1 MNLNSLKQGILSLI
15 ISLLFLNGFAQ
26 NPANHP
32 DTLDAY
38 LTQAFHD
45 FELHGLSVMV
55 IKDDKIVFDKNWGT
69 AGYNK
74 EVDSESLY
82 NIASCTKA
90 FTGAAMA
97 KLVNDGLLNWDDLV
111 IDYLPEFKLADPYI
125 TTHLTIEDL
134 LVHRSGLGTFYGDLL
149 WYETDRTDEDVI
161 ERLQY
166 LPVTNRFRDQY
177 GYQNTMYMVAGEIL
191 KKVTGQTW
199 EEYIQENLLEPL
211 KMETTVT
218 CGNKL
223 EEGSN
228 IAYPMID
235 DKEIGFSM
243 KRPHAA
249 ASIFSSTHD
258 LSLWVRML
266 LNNGIIEEDT
276 ILPAHVIR
284 DMMAPRTMKSVSGL
298 RRMTGAQFSTYALGW
313 NAWDHNGKKV
323 VEHAGGMPGYISQV
337 TLVPQENLGIIILT
351 NTLTSAPTAMEL
363 YILDSYLKEE
373 STDWASMFV
382 GFKTRGETA
391 EEEALVRREESR
403 VLKTK
408 PSLDIEK
415 YVGTYED
422 KMYGKAIITMKDKE
436 LHLVFE
442 PAKEMFYSDMEHW
455 HFDTFKVHFADP
467 FLPAGYVTF
476 DFDSKRNIEGFK
488 IDLKSNDFHFFNL
501 DFKKLD

>member
-1 MNLNSLKQGILSLI
+1 MNLYNLNRGFLTVC

-32 DTLDAY
+32 DTLDTY
-38 LTQAFHD
+38 LTKAFTD

-55 IKDDKIVFDKNWGT
+55 IKDDKVVFDKNWGT
-69 AGYNK
+69 AGYG
-74 EVDSESLY
+74 EDVGSESLY

-97 KLVNDGLLNWDDLV
+97 KLVNDGLLHWDDLV

-149 WYETDRTDEDVI
+149 WYETNRTDEDVI

-166 LPVTNRFRDQY
+166 LPITNRFRDQY

-199 EEYIQENLLEPL
+199 EEYIQENLLDPL
-211 KMETTVT
+211 KMESTVT

-243 KRPHAA
+243 KRHHAA
-249 ASIFSSTHD
+249 ASIFSSTAD

-284 DMMAPRTMKSVSGL
+284 DMMAPRTMKSVNGL

-313 NAWDHNGKKV
+313 NAWDHNGEKV

-382 GFKTRGETA
+382 GFKTRGEKA
-391 EEEALVRREESR
+391 EKEALVRREESR
-403 VLKTK
+403 VLDTE
-408 PSLDIEK
+408 PSLEIEK
-415 YVGTYED
+415 YLGTYED
-422 KMYGKAIITMKDKE
+422 KMYGKAIISLKDKQ

-467 FLPAGYVTF
+467 FLPAGYVSF
-476 DFDSKRNIEGFK
+476 DFDSRRNIEGFK

>member
-1 MNLNSLKQGILSLI
+1 MNLYSLKRSILTLI

-38 LTQAFHD
+38 LTKAFND
-45 FELHGLSVMV
+45 FNLHGLSVMV
-55 IKDDKIVFDKNWGT
+55 IKDDKIVFDKNWGA

-97 KLVNDGLLNWDDLV
+97 KLVSEGLIHWDDLV

-125 TTHLTIEDL
+125 TSHLTIEDL

-149 WYETDRTDEDVI
+149 WYETNRTDEDVI

-166 LPVTNRFRDQY
+166 LPVTNRFRDQF

-199 EEYIQENLLEPL
+199 EEYIQENLLDPL
-211 KMETTVT
+211 KMESTTT

-235 DKEIGFSM
+235 NKEIGFSM
-243 KRPHAA
+243 KRHHAA
-249 ASIFSSTHD
+249 ASIFSSTED
-258 LSLWVRML
+258 LSRWVRML
-266 LNNGIIEEDT
+266 LNDGIIEEDT
-276 ILPAHVIR
+276 ILPSYVIK
-284 DMMAPRTMKSVSGL
+284 DMMAPRTMKSVNGL

-363 YILDSYLKEE
+363 YILDLYLKDEA
-373 STDWASMFV
+373 TDWASLFL
-382 GFKTRGETA
+382 GFKTRGEKA
-391 EEEALVRREESR
+391 EEEALVKREESR
-403 VLKTK
+403 VLDTQ
-408 PSLDIEK
+408 PSLELEQ
-415 YVGTYED
+415 YVGIYED
-422 KMYGKAIITMKDKE
+422 KMYGKAIISMKDKQ

-442 PAKEMFYSDMEHW
+442 PAKEMFFSNMEHW